1 MLVNE
6 VQSYGEKK
14 TCVENSASQL
24 LELSR
29 KEDCDVVQNLL
40 ITVQDRYRKL
50 NQHTADRGKTLEDVK
65 KQAKQVSYLLTW
77 NRINKACSKTKN
89 K

>member
-1 MLVNE
+1 MLVSE
-6 VQSYGEKK
+6 VQSYGGKK
-14 TCVENSASQL
+14 TCVENAASQL

-50 NQHTADRGKTLEDVK
+50 QQHTTERGKTLEDVR
-65 KQAKQVSYLLTW
+65 KQVKQVSYYNKFSSLLV
-77 NRINKACSKTKN
+77 RRC
-89 K
+89 